1 MRFCCLRSEVTLN
14 AASAENAVVQAR
26 AKTPAGHSRAA
37 IYKKF
42 CVLCASF
49 SLQLFAQQIAIKA
62 SRQTASCLSPHTAL
76 GESPRT
82 SLPCKDSPKGAATEA
97 FRGLLSARP
106 PSLSGLSPPFAL
118 SLGNCP
124 ARICCSRD
132 QLVRAALKEETRIRV
147 CALVLQVLL
156 SAAERLRGDG
166 LMFQGASWTQGMC
179 EGHSSRSIDM
189 RLLAFGPWT
198 GGTLLDGAYS

>member
-97 FRGLLSARP
+97 FRGLLFARP
-106 PSLSGLSPPFAL
+106 PSLSGLGPPLTL
-118 SLGNCP
+118 SIGNCP

-132 QLVRAALKEETRIRV
+132 RLVRAASKGETRI
-147 CALVLQVLL
+147 
-156 SAAERLRGDG
+156 
-166 LMFQGASWTQGMC
+166 
-179 EGHSSRSIDM
+179 
-189 RLLAFGPWT
+189 
-198 GGTLLDGAYS
+198 